1 MYIFDINKLQ
11 PGDIILQR
19 YEGDTNSE
27 KIREK
32 TGALYSHAMLYLGQ
46 GSIIEAGDIVE
57 TNNPVR
63 ILIEDPKSVGV
74 KRLKHEYYNDDLI
87 INAIVYAREAYG
99 TEYSV
104 MEAFRALKKPA
115 IAVEPNRQICTRLV
129 AQSFAKAGL
138 SLVDNSDYCTTKD
151 IEDSP
156 YLYDVEDFLK
166 EATQEDIDFTDSYNV
181 LEDQTKFTKEVLE
194 NASTLLGE
202 DVQTIE
208 QLTNMACKYPD
219 KAEELCVIVR
229 DSGYLDLWKLEKDA
243 HPYEYS
249 TELFA
254 EKYIDHLSAA
264 VHQTIEVNNHLKQL
278 YEQNLLFLQF
288 GCCLYGENSF
298 LDMMIELYK
307 NLINL
312 CNQRSMVAIMAFS
325 KTIQS
330 ETDEE

>member
-194 NASTLLGE
+194 NASTLLVE

-219 KAEELCVIVR
+219 KAQGLCDIMR
-229 DSGYLDLWKLEKDA
+229 ESGYLNLWELEKDA
-243 HPYEYS
+243 HPHEYN
-249 TELFA
+249 TELFV
-254 EKYIDHLSAA
+254 EKYKDHLQEASN
-264 VHQTIEVNNHLKQL
+264 QTIAINENLKQL
-278 YEQNLLFLQF
+278 YKQNLMFLHL
-288 GCCLYGENSF
+288 GCYLYGKNAY
-298 LDMMIELYK
+298 LDMMISLY
-307 NLINL
+307 NTLINL
-312 CNQRSMVAIMAFS
+312 CNQRSMVAILALS
-325 KTIQS
+325 KASQS
-330 ETDEE
+330 EPNEE